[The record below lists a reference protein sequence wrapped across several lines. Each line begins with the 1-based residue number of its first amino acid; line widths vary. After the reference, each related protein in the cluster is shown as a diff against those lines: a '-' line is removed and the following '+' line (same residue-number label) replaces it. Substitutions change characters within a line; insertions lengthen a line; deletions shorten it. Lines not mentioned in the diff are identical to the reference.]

1 MSPDANS
8 GPGSPLQVV
17 DATEACPGAKR
28 LATARAR
35 ASLVDVEL
43 LRTDPAD
50 GDVRFYIQ
58 RGDQVHQIRTLD
70 DLEAVLVGGVSPH
83 C

>member
-1 MSPDANS
+1 MRADAN
-8 GPGSPLQVV
+8 GAPGRPLQPV
-17 DATEACPGAKR
+17 DATEPCPGAKR

-35 ASLVDVEL
+35 ASLVGVEL
-43 LRTDPAD
+43 MRTDPAD
-50 GDVRFYIQ
+50 GAVRFYAQ

-70 DLEAVLVGGVSPH
+70 DLEAVLVGGVAPH

>member
-1 MSPDANS
+1 MTPAVNC
-8 GPGSPLQVV
+8 GPGRPLEAV
-17 DATEACPGAKR
+17 DATRPCPGAKR

-35 ASLVDVEL
+35 ASLVGIEL

-50 GDVRFYIQ
+50 GAVRYYVH
-58 RGDQVHQIRTLD
+58 RGDQVHQIRSLD
-70 DLEAVLVGGVSPH
+70 DLEAALVGGVSPH